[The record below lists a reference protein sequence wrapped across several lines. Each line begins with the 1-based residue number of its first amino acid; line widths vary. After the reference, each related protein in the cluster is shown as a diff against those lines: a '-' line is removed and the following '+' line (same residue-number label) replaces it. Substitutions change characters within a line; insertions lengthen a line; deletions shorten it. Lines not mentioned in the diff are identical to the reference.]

1 VRQYLTFVW
10 ECVRVSFVGDWRY
23 YTWMT
28 ILTVLAM
35 LGLHAY
41 CHQLVHGLVT
51 TGMTDQ
57 VSWGLYIAN
66 FTYLVGLAAAAA
78 MLVIPV
84 YVYRNM
90 HLHDVV
96 IFGELLAVAVII
108 MCLLFITVD
117 LGRPDKF
124 LHLLQRFNFPI
135 SMLTWDVIALN
146 GYLLLNLHICG
157 YLLYSAYCGRK
168 PSNLF
173 YVPFVFIAIVWA
185 VSIHTVTAFL
195 YVGLGGRPFWNSAI
209 IAPRFLASAFAA
221 GPAFIIL
228 TLQVVRRY
236 SSHRVSNDALLTL
249 RRIVQVAM
257 IINIFL
263 LICEVFTEF
272 YTDSAHVAS
281 ARYLYFGAR
290 GRHALVP
297 WIWTAIAFN
306 LVSAALLVLPASRGL
321 RALNVACV
329 LAIAGIW
336 IEKGMGLIVP
346 AFIPT
351 PLGEIVEYAPTLYEV
366 LVCVGIWAFGLLL
379 YTIFVRISVPV
390 LAGEIT
396 YERRYGRP
404 ASRAGP
410 SPARSVSHVEAPFRP
425 QTGPGTARLG

>member
-1 VRQYLTFVW
+1 VRRYLTFLW
-10 ECVRVSFVGDWRY
+10 ECARISFVGDWRY
-23 YTWMT
+23 YAWMT
-28 ILTVLAM
+28 ILTLVTLV
-35 LGLHAY
+35 GLHAY
-41 CHQLVHGLVT
+41 CRQLVYGLVT

-108 MCLLFITVD
+108 MCLMFVMAD
-117 LGRPDKF
+117 LGRPDRF
-124 LHLLQRFNFPI
+124 LHLLERFNFPI

-157 YLLYSAYCGRK
+157 YLLYTAYCGRK
-168 PSNLF
+168 PSRIF
-173 YVPFVFIAIVWA
+173 YIPFVFVAIVWA

-228 TLQVVRRY
+228 TLQIVRRY
-236 SSHRVSNDALLTL
+236 TSHHVSDDALLTL

-281 ARYLYFGAR
+281 SRYLYFGLR
-290 GRHALVP
+290 GRNALVP
-297 WIWTAIAFN
+297 WIWTAIAFD
-306 LVSAALLVLPASRGL
+306 LVSVFLLILPASRSL
-321 RALNVACV
+321 RWLNVASV
-329 LAIAGIW
+329 LAIVGIW

-351 PLGEIVEYAPTLYEV
+351 PLGEIVEYTPTLRETM
-366 LVCVGIWAFGLLL
+366 VCLGIWAFGLLL

-390 LAGEIT
+390 LAGELT
-396 YERRYGRP
+396 YAKRHG
-404 ASRAGP
+404 G
-410 SPARSVSHVEAPFRP
+410 
-425 QTGPGTARLG
+425 

>member
-1 VRQYLTFVW
+1 VKKYLTFLW
-10 ECVRVSFVGDWRY
+10 ECARISFVGDWRY
-23 YTWMT
+23 HLWMT
-28 ILTVLAM
+28 ILTIGALI
-35 LGLHAY
+35 GLYAW
-41 CHQLVHGLVT
+41 CQQLVYGLVT

-57 VSWGLYIAN
+57 VSWRLYIAN

-108 MCLLFITVD
+108 MCLLFVTVD
-117 LGRPDKF
+117 LGRPDRA
-124 LHLLQRFNFPI
+124 LHLFQRFNFPI

-146 GYLLLNLHICG
+146 GYLVLNLHICG
-157 YLLYSAYCGRK
+157 YLIYAAYRGRK
-168 PSNLF
+168 PSKAF

-228 TLQVVRRY
+228 TLQAVRRCTR
-236 SSHRVSNDALLTL
+236 HRVGDDALLTL

-257 IINIFL
+257 IINMFL
-263 LICEVFTEF
+263 LGCEVFTEF
-272 YTDSAHVAS
+272 YTDSAHLAS
-281 ARYLYFGAR
+281 SEYLYLGLH

-297 WIWTAIAFN
+297 WIWTAIVMN
-306 LVSAALLVLPASRGL
+306 AAATVLLGLPASRGL
-321 RALNVACV
+321 RLLNLTCV
-329 LAIAGIW
+329 LCIVGIW

-346 AFIPT
+346 AFVPT
-351 PLGEIVEYAPTLYEV
+351 PLGEIVESVPTLREV
-366 LVCVGIWAFGLLL
+366 LVCLGIWVVGLLL
-379 YTIFVRISVPV
+379 YTVFVRISVPV
-390 LAGEIT
+390 LAGELT
-396 YERRYGRP
+396 YAKRHT
-404 ASRAGP
+404 STAG
-410 SPARSVSHVEAPFRP
+410 
-425 QTGPGTARLG
+425 

>member
-1 VRQYLTFVW
+1 MKQYLTFLRD
-10 ECVRVSFVGDWRY
+10 CFRLSFVGDWRY
-23 YTWMT
+23 HLWMT
-28 ILTVLAM
+28 VLTLLTLA
-35 LGLHAY
+35 GVYAY
-41 CHQLVHGLVT
+41 CQQLVHGLVT

-108 MCLLFITVD
+108 MCLLFVTVD
-117 LGRPDKF
+117 LGRPDRF
-124 LHLLQRFNFPI
+124 MHLFWRFNFPM

-157 YLLYSAYCGRK
+157 YLIYCAYRGRTPSAV
-168 PSNLF
+168 F
-173 YVPFVFIAIVWA
+173 YVPFVFVAIVWA

-228 TLQVVRRY
+228 TLQIVRRFTR
-236 SSHRVSNDALLTL
+236 HEVSDDALLTL

-257 IINIFL
+257 IINMFL
-263 LICEVFTEF
+263 LACEVFTEF

-281 ARYLYFGAR
+281 ATYLYFGLEGHA
-290 GRHALVP
+290 ALVP
-297 WIWTAIAFN
+297 WIWTAIAMN
-306 LVSAALLVLPASRGL
+306 LLATALLVLPASR
-321 RALNVACV
+321 ALSTLNIACLLSIV
-329 LAIAGIW
+329 GIW

-346 AFIPT
+346 AFVPT
-351 PLGEIVEYAPTLYEV
+351 PLGEIVEYRPTAREIVICL
-366 LVCVGIWAFGLLL
+366 GIWALGLLI
-379 YTIFVRISVPV
+379 YTIFVRVSVPV
-390 LAGEIT
+390 LAGELT
-396 YERRYGRP
+396 YERRFGESIDKS
-404 ASRAGP
+404 AEGS
-410 SPARSVSHVEAPFRP
+410 S
-425 QTGPGTARLG
+425 TT

>member
-1 VRQYLTFVW
+1 MRRYLTFLW
-10 ECVRVSFVGDWRY
+10 ECARLSFVGDWRY
-23 YTWMT
+23 HLWMT
-28 ILTVLAM
+28 ILTVITLV
-35 LGLHAY
+35 GLFAY
-41 CHQLVHGLVT
+41 CQQLVYGLVT

-57 VSWGLYIAN
+57 VSWGMYIAN

-84 YVYRNM
+84 YVYRNL

-108 MCLLFITVD
+108 MCLLFVTVD
-117 LGRPDKF
+117 LGRPDRF
-124 LHLLQRFNFPI
+124 MHLFWRFNFPM

-157 YLLYSAYCGRK
+157 YLIYTAYCGRK
-168 PSNLF
+168 PAKAF

-236 SSHRVSNDALLTL
+236 MHHEVSDDALFTL

-257 IINIFL
+257 IINFFL
-263 LICEVFTEF
+263 LGCEVFTEF
-272 YTDSAHVAS
+272 YSDSAHLAS
-281 ARYLYFGAR
+281 SVYLYLGLH

-297 WIWTAIAFN
+297 WIWTAIACN
-306 LVSAALLVLPASRGL
+306 LVATILLVLPASRAL
-321 RALNVACV
+321 RTLNLACV
-329 LAIAGIW
+329 LAILGIW

-351 PLGEIVEYAPTLYEV
+351 PLGEIVEYQPTLRET
-366 LVCVGIWAFGLLL
+366 LVCLGIWAFGLLL

-390 LAGEIT
+390 LAGELT
-396 YERRYGRP
+396 YERRFGKP
-404 ASRAGP
+404 DN
-410 SPARSVSHVEAPFRP
+410 HVEARP
-425 QTGPGTARLG
+425 TAVHTGADS